1 VIDKAPQIVRQ
12 RIFLAEIDI
21 DHRQHRPLA
30 FVKARQEKR
39 YDRVLD
45 IVGIEIGGN
54 GRAKT
59 FDGGEELFG
68 QRRLRGFAAAGVA
81 AAMVAAD
88 AALPIMPN
96 AAAPPFRTVR
106 RSKAF
111 RSIVFL
117 LFRDDCRLSL
127 RPKSVG
133 YGISLVKRPRS
144 ACWDQQAIAQST
156 LPELSE

>member
-1 VIDKAPQIVRQ
+1 MVARKRSTAVRSCSGSGDC
-12 RIFLAEIDI
+12 AAS
-21 DHRQHRPLA
+21 P
-30 FVKARQEKR
+30 
-39 YDRVLD
+39 
-45 IVGIEIGGN
+45 
-54 GRAKT
+54 
-59 FDGGEELFG
+59 
-68 QRRLRGFAAAGVA
+68 AAGVA

-96 AAAPPFRTVR
+96 AAPPFRTVR

-133 YGISLVKRPRS
+133 YGISLVKRPR
-144 ACWDQQAIAQST
+144 AVCWDQQAIAQST

>member
-1 VIDKAPQIVRQ
+1 MVARKRSTAVRS
-12 RIFLAEIDI
+12 FSGSGDCAAS
-21 DHRQHRPLA
+21 P
-30 FVKARQEKR
+30 
-39 YDRVLD
+39 
-45 IVGIEIGGN
+45 
-54 GRAKT
+54 
-59 FDGGEELFG
+59 
-68 QRRLRGFAAAGVA
+68 AAGVA

-133 YGISLVKRPRS
+133 YGISLEEAALCVLGS
-144 ACWDQQAIAQST
+144 AGNCTIDFTRIV
-156 LPELSE
+156 